1 MGIGILLASAL
12 GDSYGA
18 GFEYAPLTTVI
29 AHNTADHYIPH
40 PKHKMAPGVY
50 TDDTQM
56 SLALAE
62 MLIAGDLFVP
72 GVLADKF
79 FEVFKRDPRQGYA
92 RRFYAL
98 LNEVKSGAEL
108 LEKLAGNASDKS
120 GAAMR
125 ACPLG
130 VLPSIGD
137 IMTKCRIQAAVTHN
151 SVDGMNAAMASSLLV
166 HYCLYDLG
174 PKAEAGRFIS
184 DYVEGG
190 WIAPY
195 VGPVGEKGWQS
206 VRAAITAVAQSSCM
220 TEVMKTSIAFTG
232 DVDTVAT
239 IACAA
244 AAHCKEIK
252 YDIPEVLL
260 NGLENGTFGRDY
272 LIDLDKQ
279 LMKLKG

>member
-1 MGIGILLASAL
+1 MLPELAIGDA
-12 GDSYGA
+12 YGA
-18 GFEYAPLTTVI
+18 GFEYAPDTTVV
-29 AHNTADHYIPH
+29 AHNNASEYVPH

-56 SLALAE
+56 SLAIAE
-62 MLIAGDLFVP
+62 MLIAGDPFMP
-72 GVLADKF
+72 SVLADKYVQ
-79 FEVFKRDPRQGYA
+79 VFKRDPRLGYA
-92 RRFYAL
+92 RRFHAL
-98 LNEVKSGAEL
+98 LTEVTTGEEL
-108 LEKLAGNASDKS
+108 LAKLAGNASDKS

-174 PKAEAGRFIS
+174 PKAEAGRFIA

-206 VRAAITAVAQSSCM
+206 VRAAITALAESKSI
-220 TEVMKTSIAFTG
+220 TEVLKRSIAFTG

-239 IACAA
+239 IAMAA
-244 AAHCKEIK
+244 ASHCKEIENDMPK
-252 YDIPEVLL
+252 VLWE
-260 NGLENGTFGRDY
+260 GLENGTFGRDY

-279 LMKLKG
+279 LMGLNG